1 MAVLTKVVG
10 LLTMLFVAS
19 VAASLGV
26 AIRPASAESIASF
39 SDDELMDGFHKT
51 VFGVEYGGAAAG
63 SAVKKFEKGVR
74 VKVVNLADKDRY
86 REIAG
91 FVSRLPR
98 LVKGLDIRMAG
109 PRDNPNFVVYVVDRA
124 DYVDTVRTDILG
136 SAKASVPGQC
146 LVRVYPGSVGIVRSA
161 AVIVSDE
168 GESLF
173 RRCMVEEILQGL
185 GPMNDNAALYASVF
199 NDRSSYDRF
208 MPFDRAVVSMLYDR
222 RIRPGM
228 TLREVGTLLPEVLA
242 DVRRSVR

>member
-1 MAVLTKVVG
+1 MVAFRTVFGLMLLVVG
-10 LLTMLFVAS
+10 LA
-19 VAASLGV
+19 AASNFCVGPV
-26 AIRPASAESIASF
+26 RAEGIVGF
-39 SDDELMDGFHKT
+39 SDDELMDGFRKT
-51 VFGVEYGGAAAG
+51 VFGVEYGSAIAG
-63 SAVKKFEKGVR
+63 SSVKKFEGTVR
-74 VKVVNLADKDRY
+74 LRVVNTAGKDRQ

-98 LVKGLDIRMAG
+98 LVKGLDIRMAQPG
-109 PRDNPNFVVYVVDRA
+109 EAANFTVYVVDRVN
-124 DYVDTVRTDILG
+124 YVGVVQSDVLEGTHG
-136 SAKASVPGQC
+136 AAPGQC
-146 LVRVYPGSVGIVRSA
+146 LVRVYPSSAGIVRST

-199 NDRSSYDRF
+199 NDTSHHDRF

-228 TLREVGTLLPEVLA
+228 SSSQVGMLLPAVLA

>member
-1 MAVLTKVVG
+1 MAAFRTMFG
-10 LLTMLFVAS
+10 LMLFVVALAAAGGFCAS
-19 VAASLGV
+19 SV
-26 AIRPASAESIASF
+26 RAESIGGF
-39 SDDELMDGFHKT
+39 SDNELMDGFRKT
-51 VFGVEYGGAAAG
+51 VFGVEYGSTAAG
-63 SAVKKFEKGVR
+63 SSVKKFESTVR
-74 VKVVNLADKDRY
+74 LRVLNLADKDRQ

-98 LVKGLDIRMAG
+98 LVRGLDIRMARPG
-109 PRDNPNFVVYVVDRA
+109 ENPNFTVYVVDRA
-124 DYVDTVRTDILG
+124 DYVGTVQSDVLEGTHG
-136 SAKASVPGQC
+136 AAPGQC
-146 LVRVYPGSVGIVRSA
+146 LVRVYPSSVGIVRST

-199 NDRSSYDRF
+199 NDTSRHDRF

-228 TLREVGTLLPEVLA
+228 SRTEVGTLLPAVLA
-242 DVRRSVR
+242 DVRRSVH

>member
-1 MAVLTKVVG
+1 MVAFRTVFGLMLLAVALATVG
-10 LLTMLFVAS
+10 DLFSSPV
-19 VAASLGV
+19 
-26 AIRPASAESIASF
+26 RAESIVGF
-39 SDDELMDGFHKT
+39 SDDELMDGFQKT
-51 VFGVEYGGAAAG
+51 VFGVEYGSAVAG
-63 SAVKKFEKGVR
+63 GSVKKFDGAVR
-74 VKVVNLADKDRY
+74 IRVVNLADKDRQ

-98 LVKGLDIRMAG
+98 LVRGLDIRMAAPG
-109 PRDNPNFVVYVVDRA
+109 ENPNFTVYVVDRA
-124 DYVDTVRTDILG
+124 DYVDTVRADVLG
-136 SAKASVPGQC
+136 STHGAAPGQC
-146 LVRVYPGSVGIVRSA
+146 LVRVYPSSLGIVRST

-168 GESLF
+168 GDSLF

-199 NDRSSYDRF
+199 NDRSRHDRF

-228 TLREVGTLLPEVLA
+228 TRTEVGTLLPAVLA

>member
-1 MAVLTKVVG
+1 MAAFRTMFG
-10 LLTMLFVAS
+10 WMLLAVAL
-19 VAASLGV
+19 VAMGDFLSSPV
-26 AIRPASAESIASF
+26 RAESIIGF
-39 SDDELMDGFHKT
+39 SDDELLDGFQKT
-51 VFGVEYGGAAAG
+51 VFGVEYGGVAAG
-63 SAVKKFEKGVR
+63 GAVKKFTGAVR
-74 VKVVNLADKDRY
+74 VRVVNLADKDRQ

-98 LVKGLDIRMAG
+98 LVRGLDIRMARPG
-109 PRDNPNFVVYVVDRA
+109 ENPNFTVYVVDRD
-124 DYVDTVRTDILG
+124 DYIATVRSDVLG
-136 SAKASVPGQC
+136 STHGAAPGQC
-146 LVRVYPGSVGIVRSA
+146 LVRVYPGSVGIVRST

-168 GESLF
+168 GDKLF

-199 NDRSSYDRF
+199 NDRSRHTRF

-228 TLREVGTLLPEVLA
+228 TRTEVGSLLPHVLA

>member
-1 MAVLTKVVG
+1 MVAFRTVFGLMLLVVALATVG
-10 LLTMLFVAS
+10 DLFSSPV
-19 VAASLGV
+19 
-26 AIRPASAESIASF
+26 RAESIVGF
-39 SDDELMDGFHKT
+39 SDDELMDGFQKT
-51 VFGVEYGGAAAG
+51 VFGVEYGSAVAG
-63 SAVKKFEKGVR
+63 GSVKKFDGAVR
-74 VKVVNLADKDRY
+74 IRVVNLADKDRQ

-98 LVKGLDIRMAG
+98 LVRGLDIRMAAPG
-109 PRDNPNFVVYVVDRA
+109 ENPNFTVYVVDRA
-124 DYVDTVRTDILG
+124 DYVNTVRADVLG
-136 SAKASVPGQC
+136 STHGAAPGQC
-146 LVRVYPGSVGIVRSA
+146 LVRVYPSSLGIVRST

-168 GESLF
+168 GDSLF

-199 NDRSSYDRF
+199 NDRSRHDRF

-228 TLREVGTLLPEVLA
+228 TPTEVGTLLPRVLA

>member
-1 MAVLTKVVG
+1 MAAFRAVLG
-10 LLTMLFVAS
+10 LMLFAMS
-19 VAASLGV
+19 LAAFGNFLTSPV
-26 AIRPASAESIASF
+26 RAESIDGF
-39 SDDELMDGFHKT
+39 SDDELMDGFQKT
-51 VFGVEYGGAAAG
+51 VFGVEYGSAEAG
-63 SAVKKFEKGVR
+63 SHVKKFNDV
-74 VKVVNLADKDRY
+74 VKVHVINLADKNRQ

-98 LVKGLDIRMAG
+98 LVKGLDIRMARAG
-109 PRDNPNFVVYVVDRA
+109 ENPNFTVYVVDRA
-124 DYVDTVRTDILG
+124 DYVGTVRTDVLSG
-136 SAKASVPGQC
+136 THGAAPGQC
-146 LVRVYPGSVGIVRSA
+146 LVRVYPSSVGIVRST

-199 NDRSSYDRF
+199 NDTSRYDRF
-208 MPFDRAVVSMLYDR
+208 MPFDRALVSMLYDK

-228 TLREVGTLLPEVLA
+228 TRNQVGTVLPGVIA